1 MLVHFSRNGSS
12 LSLCLSLALSAS
24 FESHCMC
31 CAYADRWRKE
41 EEKEFDTKGTKK
53 KYRKQATYTPWLF
66 NAGKELSIIPP
77 ENSSSSL
84 FGLVERS
91 RERTWGRVNKRKAT
105 ICWRKKQKNKKK
117 KKRSTLSRRY
127 TTLQFYSVNINFWIE
142 NMIAIISWHDLVVH
156 SSRVN
161 FNCISSFQWRN
172 CIQNAYPSTAYQ
184 FLLNDYNTAS
194 PVSRLWLLLPHGIKW
209 RMSNDIS
216 LEANQMMNV
225 IYKLLASV
233 LK

>member
-1 MLVHFSRNGSS
+1 MSLYDINAAPCVCVHTCFLHYSITVYGSSDCERRERGQPKSLPKKFGFSVLVHFSRNGSS

-91 RERTWGRVNKRKAT
+91 RERT
-105 ICWRKKQKNKKK
+105 
-117 KKRSTLSRRY
+117 
-127 TTLQFYSVNINFWIE
+127 
-142 NMIAIISWHDLVVH
+142 
-156 SSRVN
+156 
-161 FNCISSFQWRN
+161 
-172 CIQNAYPSTAYQ
+172 
-184 FLLNDYNTAS
+184 
-194 PVSRLWLLLPHGIKW
+194 
-209 RMSNDIS
+209 
-216 LEANQMMNV
+216 
-225 IYKLLASV
+225 
-233 LK
+233 

>member
-1 MLVHFSRNGSS
+1 MTVKGEKGANPRVSQKKFGFSVLVHFSRNGSS

-105 ICWRKKQKNKKK
+105 ICWRKKEKKK
-117 KKRSTLSRRY
+117 KKKKKIFSFSSISIVWINKLMADKTKKQKKKNAQLYPDAIRRCSFIAST
-127 TTLQFYSVNINFWIE
+127 
-142 NMIAIISWHDLVVH
+142 
-156 SSRVN
+156 
-161 FNCISSFQWRN
+161 
-172 CIQNAYPSTAYQ
+172 ST
-184 FLLNDYNTAS
+184 F
-194 PVSRLWLLLPHGIKW
+194 
-209 RMSNDIS
+209 
-216 LEANQMMNV
+216 E
-225 IYKLLASV
+225 
-233 LK
+233 